1 MEESMNNLSGRQVK
15 RVIRISEN
23 NSDRAYK
30 VLDRMKKRKGI
41 TGATEIVVDG
51 IKRQYTPQEQEKSSG
66 TGGLKEQVKPIAS
79 ATSASKY
86 VELSKPVSGSSGFKQ
101 VELTSTPKKIE
112 SKTQGTLTQDQV
124 TRLANMKNTKRAYK
138 VMDRMKKRNLED

>member
-1 MEESMNNLSGRQVK
+1 MEEPMKNFSGRQVK

-23 NSDRAYK
+23 NLDRANK

-41 TGATEIVVDG
+41 NTITDAIEYGA
-51 IKRQYTPQEQEKSSG
+51 
-66 TGGLKEQVKPIAS
+66 LKEQVKQVAS
-79 ATSASKY
+79 GTSASKY

-112 SKTQGTLTQDQV
+112 SKAQGTLTQDQV
-124 TRLANMKNTKRAYK
+124 TRIANMKNTKRAYR

>member
-1 MEESMNNLSGRQVK
+1 MEEPMKNFSGRQVK

-23 NSDRAYK
+23 NLDRANK

-41 TGATEIVVDG
+41 NTITDAIEYGALSKPV
-51 IKRQYTPQEQEKSSG
+51 SG
-66 TGGLKEQVKPIAS
+66 TGGLKEQVKQVAS
-79 ATSASKY
+79 GTSASKY

-112 SKTQGTLTQDQV
+112 SKAQGTLTQDQV
-124 TRLANMKNTKRAYK
+124 TRIANMKNTKRAYR

>member
-1 MEESMNNLSGRQVK
+1 MEEPMKNFSGRQVK

-23 NSDRAYK
+23 NPDRANK

-41 TGATEIVVDG
+41 NTITDAIEYGA
-51 IKRQYTPQEQEKSSG
+51 
-66 TGGLKEQVKPIAS
+66 LKEQVKQVAS
-79 ATSASKY
+79 GTSASKY

-112 SKTQGTLTQDQV
+112 SKAQGTLTQDQV
-124 TRLANMKNTKRAYK
+124 TRIANMKNTKRAYR